1 MPLIV
6 SLACVWINK
15 WCVPADNLRQIWF
28 TWWYWFY
35 IVRGRTCLTV
45 DGFSA
50 LWITCHGYMLH
61 VFNCHVLISV
71 LVLMIS
77 LSLFLPPFLS
87 RWADLGVTVQA
98 GLPLAAVTRGGR
110 ERRGEMQ
117 GQRFP
122 SPLPSPFCSCTLST
136 QIILAADGGSTA
148 PLQWDGGVVNY
159 SSLFTNLW
167 FSPGGAAVRWD
178 LSRGSRWT
186 VTQQSAGFHFN
197 QTQQRVRFLLHSAY
211 YLVWSVLFVLDWLK
225 YIFECSIA

>member
-1 MPLIV
+1 MIYLVVLI
-6 SLACVWINK
+6 LYCEGQ
-15 WCVPADNLRQIWF
+15 NLSHC
-28 TWWYWFY
+28 WY
-35 IVRGRTCLTV
+35 
-45 DGFSA
+45 GFSA

-61 VFNCHVLISV
+61 VFNCHILISV

-77 LSLFLPPFLS
+77 LSLSLS
-87 RWADLGVTVQA
+87 SS
-98 GLPLAAVTRGGR
+98 LPLSLSWFRSYCTGRFAPGSSHKGRERGR

-178 LSRGSRWT
+178 LSRGSWWT

-211 YLVWSVLFVLDWLK
+211 YLVWSVLFVLDWVK

>member
-45 DGFSA
+45 D
-50 LWITCHGYMLH
+50 
-61 VFNCHVLISV
+61 VDSV
-71 LVLMIS
+71 LCESHVTVTCCMYLIVMSWLVFWCWWS
-77 LSLFLPPFLS
+77 LSLSLLPFLS

-178 LSRGSRWT
+178 LSRGSWWT